1 MTERLLCV
9 GHRLGSEDSDETRQP
24 QALVELSQLGLVGK
38 VGEESYW
45 YNANLIANYERYDDF
60 SAGLGVKAS
69 IT

>member
-38 VGEESYW
+38 VGEESY
-45 YNANLIANYERYDDF
+45 
-60 SAGLGVKAS
+60 
-69 IT
+69 